1 MGRRILVVED
11 DADLRGMLQS
21 LLEEDGYEVTVAE
34 DGLEALRRVVDEPPE
49 LIISDVLMPRMT
61 GLEFCALLKD
71 SPQTRHIPLLFLTC
85 VDDPVNGFDVGADDY
100 LVKPFRQ
107 RELLARLKAVFR
119 RTESLPPQIATQ
131 GLRGNLSELSVTE
144 VLQTLHIGKAS
155 GCLSVVTADV
165 SGRARI
171 WLEQGEM
178 VAAKVDGEESLDG
191 EEAFF
196 FAALWED
203 GAFAFDSANRAE
215 HWTVQNTIESL
226 MLEAARRMDE
236 DDSEEGGLSR
246 AASRSCRVRSNV
258 PGRAE
263 LETRVI
269 EIRNR
274 LKLKA
279 FEALMAGRPLHE
291 GEPVPFVQIVDPGV
305 ELSEELDELIERML
319 SQE

>member
-1 MGRRILVVED
+1 M
-11 DADLRGMLQS
+11 LRS

-34 DGLEALRRVVDEPPE
+34 DGLEGLRRVVDDPPE
-49 LIISDVLMPRMT
+49 LIISDVLMPRMS

-107 RELLARLKAVFR
+107 RELLARLRAVFR
-119 RTESLPPQIATQ
+119 RTESLPPQMAGQ
-131 GLRGNLSELSVTE
+131 GLRGNLSELGITE
-144 VLQTLHIGKAS
+144 VVQTLHVGRAS
-155 GCLSVVTADV
+155 GCLSAVTADV
-165 SGRARI
+165 SGRARL
-171 WLEQGEM
+171 WLEQGEL
-178 VAAKVDGEESLDG
+178 VAAKVEGAEALDG

-196 FAALWED
+196 FAAHWEE

-226 MLEAARRMDE
+226 LLEAARRIDE
-236 DDSEEGGLSR
+236 EDSEEAGLSR
-246 AASRSCRVRSNV
+246 AASRSCRIRPDM
-258 PGRAE
+258 PGRTE
-263 LETRVI
+263 LEARVV
-269 EIRNR
+269 EVRNR

-279 FEALMAGRPLHE
+279 FEALMAGRPLHQD
-291 GEPVPFVQIVDPGV
+291 EPVPFVQVVDSGV
-305 ELSEELDELIERML
+305 ELPAELDELIERML

>member
-1 MGRRILVVED
+1 MSRRILVVED

-34 DGLEALRRVVDEPPE
+34 DGLEGLRQVVDAPPE
-49 LIISDVLMPRMT
+49 LIISDVLMPRMS

-71 SPQTRHIPLLFLTC
+71 SPQTHHIPLLFLTC
-85 VDDPVNGFDVGADDY
+85 VDDPVNGFEVGADDY

-107 RELLARLKAVFR
+107 RELLARLRAILR
-119 RTESLPPQIATQ
+119 RTESLPPQMATQ
-131 GLRGNLSELSVTE
+131 GLRGNLSELSIAE
-144 VLQTLHIGKAS
+144 VLQTLHVGGAS
-155 GCLSVVTADV
+155 GCLSVVTADA
-165 SGRARI
+165 SGRARL
-171 WLEQGEM
+171 WLEQGEL
-178 VAAKVDGEESLDG
+178 VAAKVEGAELFDG

-196 FAALWED
+196 FAARWEE

-226 MLEAARRMDE
+226 LLEAARRLDE
-236 DDSEEGGLSR
+236 DDPEEGGLSR
-246 AASRSCRVRSNV
+246 ATSRSCRIRAEM

-263 LETRVI
+263 LEARVV
-269 EIRNR
+269 EVRNR

-279 FEALMAGRPLHE
+279 FEALMAGRPLHH
-291 GEPVPFVQIVDPGV
+291 GEAVSFVQFVDPGV
-305 ELSEELDELIERML
+305 DLPEELDELIERML